1 MSSPAPSEGE
11 RSTDPQSESVS
22 RPVGDD
28 APPVRTKRT
37 PVMVALLF
45 AAWIVLGVAIVV
57 VAMMLL
63 A

>member
-1 MSSPAPSEGE
+1 MSSPVPSEGE

-37 PVMVALLF
+37 PAMVALLV
-45 AAWIVLGVAIVV
+45 AVWVILGIALVV
-57 VAMMLL
+57 VAATLIT
-63 A
+63 